1 MNQNICLNKKS
12 LSSDLRQYYEFERNS
27 FYDIT
32 DSRKG
37 LVILE
42 TNRSLKDSMFTKL
55 KPVSRIWYL
64 PNAGKKH
71 A

>member
-37 LVILE
+37 ISHLG
-42 TNRSLKDSMFTKL
+42 N
-55 KPVSRIWYL
+55 
-64 PNAGKKH
+64 
-71 A
+71 